1 MPLTGTRA
9 PQYNMRVGTMKLGKI
24 LLFSLGVAVVVA
36 LFLGLKKK
44 RT

>member
-9 PQYNMRVGTMKLGKI
+9 PQYNMKVGAMKLRKI

-36 LFLGLKKK
+36 LVLGLKKN
-44 RT
+44 RA